1 MSVSLFNFTLDWFA
15 RTRVTQVEPT
25 AGSASARSSTRSALG
40 ARLVPVRGRGW
51 MSALLD
57 SVPLAASL
65 AEARREMPEDLD
77 VEPLDLEAL
86 EGDEGL

>member
-51 MSALLD
+51 MSALLA

>member
-1 MSVSLFNFTLDWFA
+1 
-15 RTRVTQVEPT
+15 
-25 AGSASARSSTRSALG
+25 
-40 ARLVPVRGRGW
+40 

-86 EGDEGL
+86 EGDEQGKIISIRRSVFEENLKILCCDHVKTCKKI